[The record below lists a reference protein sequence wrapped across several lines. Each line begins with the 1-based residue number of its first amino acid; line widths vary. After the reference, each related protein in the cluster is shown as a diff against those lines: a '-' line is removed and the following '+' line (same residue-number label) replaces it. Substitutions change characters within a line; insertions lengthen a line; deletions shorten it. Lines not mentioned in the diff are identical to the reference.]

1 MVQLSDGRYA
11 QVQVVN
17 ASRPLKPTLLVHE
30 PGRSESP
37 CAIVDLSHVPDVS
50 VQRSLRPDQLP
61 RAVLEVLTP
70 RARYCYFFERAGQ
83 GPDAEGGAP

>member
-1 MVQLSDGRYA
+1 L
-11 QVQVVN
+11 
-17 ASRPLKPTLLVHE
+17 
-30 PGRSESP
+30 
-37 CAIVDLSHVPDVS
+37 IVDLSQVPDVS

-61 RAVLEVLTP
+61 RAVLEVLIP